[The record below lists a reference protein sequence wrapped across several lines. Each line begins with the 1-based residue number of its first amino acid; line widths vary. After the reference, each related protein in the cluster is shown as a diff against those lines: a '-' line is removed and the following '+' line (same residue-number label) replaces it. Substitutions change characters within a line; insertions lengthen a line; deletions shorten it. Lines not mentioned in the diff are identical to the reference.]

1 MVGPTNGSRTRQAFS
16 VVNGGQDLAPA
27 NGLAS
32 NVGSDCGS
40 VEFTREEVEG
50 LLAFSVVNGGQ
61 DLAPAN
67 GLASNVGSDCGSV
80 EFTREEVEGLLNEKM
95 KTKNEFNLKE
105 KFDQMMKYIKRLR
118 LCIKWL
124 QEFEGSY
131 LLEQEKLRNL
141 LEMAEKK
148 CSDMEML
155 IKAKE
160 EELNSIIIELR
171 KTYSSL
177 QEKFMKEESGRLV
190 RLLEELH

>member
-1 MVGPTNGSRTRQAFS
+1 MVGPTNGSRTRQ
-16 VVNGGQDLAPA
+16 
-27 NGLAS
+27 
-32 NVGSDCGS
+32 
-40 VEFTREEVEG
+40 
-50 LLAFSVVNGGQ
+50 AFSVVNGGQ

-177 QEKFMKEESGRLV
+177 QEKFMKEESGRLIAFAWAIMDV
-190 RLLEELH
+190 YEEHLFCIWKTFILEQSFVLEIQCFFFMYYLI